1 MISRKD
7 SLVGDLLREVRKAFV
22 SRRDQEE
29 SEVVDVRLIHKG
41 KVLLPNSRLEEAGVQ
56 TGDSLVASIRR
67 RPVDVAVPAAAAAAV
82 STPTPA
88 AAAKDDSGHVQEMMQ
103 FLEKQQAHLR
113 ELQEGWQAALLAI
126 TSQQSVQSDEGKQA
140 DLLLRI
146 DSK

>member
-67 RPVDVAVPAAAAAAV
+67 RPVDVAVPAAAAV